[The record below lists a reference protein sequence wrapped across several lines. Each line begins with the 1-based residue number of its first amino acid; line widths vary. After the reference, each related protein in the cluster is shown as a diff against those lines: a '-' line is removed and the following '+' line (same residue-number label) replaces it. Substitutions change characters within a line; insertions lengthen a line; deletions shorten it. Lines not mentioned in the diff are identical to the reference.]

1 MRNGIEV
8 ERVVSNRKI
17 VEPLLLMAQILRNR
31 SESRSFLKCETD
43 TTFRLFEKRDTVL

>member
-17 VEPLLLMAQILRNR
+17 VEPLLLMAQILKKR
-31 SESRSFLKCETD
+31 SGCQKVPLIVKQTLFAFSRRRK
-43 TTFRLFEKRDTVL
+43 TVL